1 MKKKLI
7 KILAVI
13 VLILLLFPFNIQF
26 LKDGGSKC
34 FRSLTYEIIKIH
46 RLTDV
51 EGSEGDTYVDGLIIK
66 VLGFDVY
73 NSFKNN

>member
-1 MKKKLI
+1 MKKKFI
-7 KILAVI
+7 KIVVVI
-13 VLILLLFPFNIQF
+13 VLVLLLFPFNIQF
-26 LKDGGSKC
+26 LKDGGSKY

-51 EGSEGDTYVDGLIIK
+51 EGAKCDAYVDGLIIK